1 MGKRFVTMGYHS
13 MAHLLLHSFLGE
25 SVASTIK
32 DIFYSSLLQTKYL
45 K

>member
-13 MAHLLLHSFLGE
+13 MAHLLLHSFLRE
-25 SVASTIK
+25 SVASTIQ
-32 DIFYSSLLQTKYL
+32 DISYFSLIQTKYL